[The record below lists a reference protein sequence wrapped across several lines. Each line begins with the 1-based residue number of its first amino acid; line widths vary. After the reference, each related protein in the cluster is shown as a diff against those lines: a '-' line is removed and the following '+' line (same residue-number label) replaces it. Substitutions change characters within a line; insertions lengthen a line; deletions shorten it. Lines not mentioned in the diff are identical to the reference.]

1 MAGFLSALFS
11 AFNDEETKI
20 KENTIIPDNL
30 IPPQH
35 TYRKN
40 VKWNPNARNIF
51 DLEKEINPN
60 NKLTQGCQFPDE
72 PQTGDIYLDYDCYMY
87 VYNMKVNEDM
97 TYTVDESMNGWSV
110 RRISTSSHPSFEKE
124 ILSEIAGKPVVSAR
138 YALSMMD
145 GVDVIKIVIP
155 ETVKDVTG
163 MFKSTRMIG
172 NPTIVFNN
180 TPEYYEDCFANNN
193 IFGIVD
199 EKPVIHN
206 PAYQTNITGDCDRD
220 ILIAISKTTKFDNVS
235 IR

>member
-1 MAGFLSALFS
+1 MKDFFLSLFS
-11 AFNDEETKI
+11 STNSENKKTITKP
-20 KENTIIPDNL
+20 ENL
-30 IPPQH
+30 IPSNH

-40 VKWNPNARNIF
+40 VKWTPNARNIYE
-51 DLEKEINPN
+51 LEKETNPN
-60 NKLTQGCQFPDE
+60 DKLTQGCQFPDE

-87 VYNMKVNEDM
+87 VYNMYVNEDM

-110 RRISTSSHPSFEKE
+110 RRISTSSHPSFDRD
-124 ILSEIAGKPVVSAR
+124 ILSKIAGKPVVSAR

-145 GVDVIKIVIP
+145 GIDAIKIIVP
-155 ETVKDVTG
+155 ETIKDITG
-163 MFKSTRMIG
+163 MFKCTRMTN
-172 NPTIVFNN
+172 NPTIVFDC
-180 TPEYYEDCFANNN
+180 TPEHFEDCFANNN

-206 PAYQTNITGDCDRD
+206 PAYHTHITGNCNRD